1 LQDLTVAFKEKKLKE
16 EMDKL
21 AQELKKDVSIPGF
34 RKGKVPVHMI
44 KERFGPQLRSESLQ
58 KLIQEK
64 IVDIIQKYEP
74 FVYGPPVVKNFKEED
89 EEVRL
94 EVSLD
99 IPPEIDLDLSAID
112 IENTKEEKIDVSTEL
127 EKLRE
132 INSELKSVDRKIEK
146 GDIVFL
152 DVKNEKEVIPN
163 YSYEIGDDFFS
174 EKLKGI
180 KIEQKNEEIEIELPE
195 DFQLKGFEDNVKSVK
210 VKIVEIKEKVKPSLD
225 DEFAKDLGFANLN
238 ELKENLMDN
247 LKKESE
253 KESENDLKDQL
264 VKKALEL
271 ADDFEAS
278 PSLVELISRRGL
290 NEEEAADNARRTELL
305 DSIALKEKMKVE
317 EEELDE
323 WMEKIADSDDE
334 SFENLGEEAI
344 RFVKQLILRKK
355 ALDFLFAKAKG
366 EDSNA

>member
-1 LQDLTVAFKEKKLKE
+1 MQDLTVAFEEKKLKK

-34 RKGKVPVHMI
+34 RKGKVPVNMI
-44 KERFGPQLRSESLQ
+44 KARFGPQLRSESLQ

-64 IVDIIQKYEP
+64 IVDVIQKYEP
-74 FVYGPPVVKNFKEED
+74 FVYGPPVIKNFKEEN

-94 EVSLD
+94 EVALD
-99 IPPEIDLDLSAID
+99 IPPEIKLDLSAI
-112 IENTKEEKIDVSTEL
+112 KIDSAKEDNIDLSTEL

-132 INSELKSVDRKIEK
+132 INSELKSVDRKIKK
-146 GDIVFL
+146 GDVVFL
-152 DVKNEKEVIPN
+152 DVKNEEEVISN
-163 YSYEIGDDFFS
+163 YSYEISDDFFS
-174 EKLKGI
+174 EKLKGM
-180 KIEQKNEEIEIELPE
+180 KIEEKQEEIEIELPE
-195 DFQLKGFEDNVKSVK
+195 NFQLRGFEDNVKSIK

-225 DEFAKDLGFANLN
+225 DEFAKDLGFSNLN
-238 ELKENLMDN
+238 ELKESLMDN
-247 LKKESE
+247 LKKERE
-253 KESENDLKDQL
+253 KESENDLKDQV
-264 VKKALEL
+264 VKKALDL
-271 ADDFEAS
+271 ADDFEVS
-278 PSLVELISRRGL
+278 PSLVELISKRGL
-290 NEEEAADNARRTELL
+290 NENEAAENARRTELL

-317 EEELDE
+317 EKELDE

-355 ALDFLFAKAKG
+355 ALDFLFVKAKG